1 MLLTAIIFLVILS
14 ILVFVH
20 ELGHYSVARL
30 VGVHVEEFGFGLPPR
45 IAGKKIGRTIYSI
58 NWLPIGGFVKL
69 AGEDAD
75 DTEIKK
81 TKSQDKRHVRE
92 YFWAKSK
99 KARAAILV
107 AGVFMNFLLA
117 VLLTTILLVSGA
129 IEQTDR
135 VHVEKVNAGSPAQS
149 AGLQADDVITAVA
162 VVDNGEVKKTDVHDT
177 ETMINLVKAHA
188 GQSVTLYVM
197 RGGSPLTVSLVPR
210 VSPPAGEGA
219 LGVTI
224 LDLEEKKYPLPQ
236 AIEKSVVICLT
247 KMWQMLGAIGNLL
260 WRLVTG
266 GTIQS
271 GEVAGPV
278 GIAQVTGEARKYG
291 WKALLEFMSILSLNL
306 ALLNILP
313 LPALDGGRLA
323 FVVFEK
329 MGRKARPELERTIHQ
344 FGMIFLLLL
353 LLLITINDVLRMFR
367 G

>member
-1 MLLTAIIFLVILS
+1 MFLTAIIFLVILS

-20 ELGHYSVARL
+20 ELGHYTVARL

-45 IAGKKIGRTIYSI
+45 IWGKKVGRTTYSV

-75 DTEIKK
+75 EDDIRKIRSK
-81 TKSQDKRHVRE
+81 NKRHVRE

-117 VLLTTILLVSGA
+117 VVLTAILLVSGT
-129 IEQTDR
+129 IEPTDR
-135 VHVEKVNAGSPAQS
+135 VHVEKVNTGSPAQL
-149 AGLQADDVITAVA
+149 AGIRTNDVVVAVA
-162 VVDNGEVKKTDVHDT
+162 VTEGGVVKKTDIHDT
-177 ETMINLVKAHA
+177 ETMITLVKAHA
-188 GQSVTLYVM
+188 GEVLTLSVM
-197 RGGSPLTVSLVPR
+197 RDGTPLEFSLVPR
-210 VSPPAGEGA
+210 VSPPSGEGA
-219 LGVTI
+219 LGVAI
-224 LDLEEKKYPLPQ
+224 LNLEEKKYPWPQ
-236 AIEKSVVICLT
+236 ALGKSVVICVT
-247 KMWQMLGAIGNLL
+247 KMGQMLGAIGNLL

-266 GTIQS
+266 GAVQS

-291 WKALLEFMSILSLNL
+291 WKALLEFTSILSLNL

-329 MGRKARPELERTIHQ
+329 MGRKARPALERTIHQ
-344 FGMIFLLLL
+344 IGMIFLLLL
-353 LLLITINDVLRMFR
+353 LLLITINDVLRIVR

>member
-1 MLLTAIIFLVILS
+1 MFLTAIIFLVILS

-20 ELGHYSVARL
+20 ELGHYTVARL
-30 VGVHVEEFGFGLPPR
+30 MGVYVEEFGFGLPPR
-45 IAGKKIGRTIYSI
+45 IVGKKIGRTVYSI

-75 DTEIKK
+75 EDEIRK
-81 TKSQDKRHVRE
+81 TRSQDARHIRE

-107 AGVFMNFLLA
+107 AGVVMNFLLA
-117 VLLTTILLVSGA
+117 VVLTTILLVSGT
-129 IEQTDR
+129 IEPTDR
-135 VHVEKVNAGSPAQS
+135 VHVEKVNADSPAQM
-149 AGLQADDVITAVA
+149 AGIRENDIVTAVA
-162 VVDNGEVKKTDVHDT
+162 VTDDGVEKKTDIHDT
-177 ETMINLVKAHA
+177 ETMITLVKTHA
-188 GQSVTLYVM
+188 GGTVTLYILRDGM
-197 RGGSPLTVSLVPR
+197 PLTVSLIPR

-219 LGVTI
+219 LGVAI
-224 LDLEEKKYPLPQ
+224 LNVEEKKYPLPE
-236 AIEKSVVICLT
+236 AVGKAVVICIT
-247 KMWQMLGAIGNLL
+247 KMGQMLGAIGNLL
-260 WRLVTG
+260 YRLVTG

-291 WKALLEFMSILSLNL
+291 WKALFEFTSILSLNL

-329 MGRKARPELERTIHQ
+329 MGRKARPALERTIHQ
-344 FGMIFLLLL
+344 IGMIFLLLL
-353 LLLITINDVLRMFR
+353 LLLITINDVLRIVR